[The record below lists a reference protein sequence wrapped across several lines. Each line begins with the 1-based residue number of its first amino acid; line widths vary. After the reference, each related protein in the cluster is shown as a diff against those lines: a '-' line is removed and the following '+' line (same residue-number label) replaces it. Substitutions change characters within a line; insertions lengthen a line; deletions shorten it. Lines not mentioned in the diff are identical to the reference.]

1 MIPYLNF
8 KTQWN
13 SYLVKI
19 RPDLSKQSI
28 KLYSHQLNKISQD
41 NKLNDFDVFKFI
53 TRLSNKG
60 MRNKSLDFI
69 MLDGSNQSKN
79 QRLSAV
85 RNVLEA
91 NKESLNKKKFDN
103 LMNLLSTVG
112 DKIRYEISQKAGTN
126 IKTESEEN
134 NMKVDW
140 EDLTKFAKEFKPELS
155 SSTGMRDY
163 LILNLILNNYEEID
177 GIKYNIILRI
187 IEYASLYIWT
197 NKKKPPDNK
206 KNYIYLH
213 NNELY
218 IQHSK
223 TIGGVRRVGTTIV
236 NQKPLATYKL
246 NENIKD
252 FIKLYIKKNKIKN
265 GEPLFYNDNSTNQID
280 TNYFSKILK
289 SLLNKFGDNM
299 NSTMI
304 RKIYEN
310 RVLNVKLNAN
320 QQSLI
325 NKNADHSLS
334 VANTYYKKI

>member
-1 MIPYLNF
+1 MIPYVNF
-8 KTQWN
+8 KTQWI
-13 SYLVKI
+13 SYLEKI

-28 KLYSHQLNKISQD
+28 KLYSHQLNKISKD
-41 NKLNDFDVFKFI
+41 NNLNDFNVFKFI
-53 TRLSNKG
+53 SRLTNKA

-85 RNVLEA
+85 RNILEA
-91 NKESLNKKKFDN
+91 NKESLSKKKFDN
-103 LMNLLSTVG
+103 LMNLISTVG

-126 IKTESEEN
+126 IKTKDEEE
-134 NMKVDW
+134 NMKVSW
-140 EDLTKFAKEFKPELS
+140 NELTEFATNYKPPLD

-163 LILNLILNNYEEID
+163 LILNLMLNNYEEID
-177 GIKYNIILRI
+177 KIKYNVILRV
-187 IEYASLYIWT
+187 IEYASLHIWT
-197 NKKKPPDNK
+197 NKRKPPNNK

-223 TIGGVRRVGTTIV
+223 TIGGVRRIGSNIV
-236 NQKPLATYKL
+236 DQKPLATYKL
-246 NENIKD
+246 NENIKH

-265 GEPLFYNDNSTNQID
+265 GEALFYDDNSMNQID

-310 RVLNVKLNAN
+310 RVLDVELNAN
-320 QQSLI
+320 QQLLL
-325 NKNADHSLS
+325 NKNADHSLAI
-334 VANTYYKKI
+334 ANTYYKKI